1 MPIESGELV
10 PQFFIPAEHG
20 AAGERAYERLRH
32 RTELQMGRPP
42 SRRRISEL
50 WTRRGNRDC
59 ITAVG
64 APDPISGGTVV
75 AIFDMGPHQPFVS
88 YRQLSDDPRQ
98 QACDV
103 LGCSAYSVSEFSA

>member
-1 MPIESGELV
+1 MSQTV
-10 PQFFIPAEHG
+10 PPFFIPNDEG
-20 AAGERAYERLRH
+20 PAGEHTYEQLRLQ
-32 RTELQMGRPP
+32 TESQMGRAP

-59 ITAVG
+59 VTTVG
-64 APDPISGGTVV
+64 APDPISGGIVI

-88 YRQLSDDPRQ
+88 YRQDLTDPAR

-103 LGCSAYSVSEFSA
+103 LGCSAYSVSEFAS